1 MPKECRD
8 GFYAGITG
16 QFAAAASINNMEV
29 YMKKL
34 SLLLALMLT
43 MCSFAACGDSDD
55 EESGEES
62 SSSSRSA
69 DDDEEE
75 DDDDDDDDDS
85 AGFARG
91 EVKDDVY
98 TSDFSGVTFEIP
110 EGWDVYSDEEV
121 MDTMSVGLEASGSSM
136 KADAF
141 TQKTVYDC
149 VAGNRLNGECIMI
162 LFEDLSKYPESFSKD
177 DYISAA
183 KMSTAVS
190 MPNAEIDW
198 KIDGEKGTLC
208 GMDFDMFGMD
218 MEIPEYNISLTQDYY
233 IKEINGYLL
242 VISYSSGG
250 TGHSMNDYVDC
261 FKG

>member
-1 MPKECRD
+1 
-8 GFYAGITG
+8 
-16 QFAAAASINNMEV
+16 
-29 YMKKL
+29 MKKL

-43 MCSFAACGDSDD
+43 MCSFASCADSDD
-55 EESGEES
+55 GEGGEES

-69 DDDEEE
+69 DDDEDDE
-75 DDDDDDDDDS
+75 DDDDDDDEDDDDDDS

-110 EGWDVYSDEEV
+110 DGWDVYSDEEV
-121 MDTMSVGLEASGSSM
+121 METMSVGLEASGSSM

-149 VAGNRLNGECIMI
+149 VVGNRLNGECIMI

-183 KMSTAVS
+183 KMSAAVS

-198 KIDGEKGTLC
+198 KNDGEKGTLC
-208 GMDFDMFGMD
+208 GMKFDTFGMD

-233 IKEINGYLL
+233 IREIDGYLL

-250 TGHSMNDYVDC
+250 TGNSMDDYADC